1 MRDFPDSKRAVS
13 TGYEEHVLRLVVM
26 YHANFLC
33 ELSLQHY
40 YALSTFFDVSD
51 TQRPFLSAFTVARHA

>member
-13 TGYEEHVLRLVVM
+13 ARDEEHVFRLVVVN
-26 YHANFLC
+26 HPNFLC
-33 ELSLQHY
+33 ELCLKHY

-51 TQRPFLSAFTVARHA
+51 SQRTFLSAFAVA